1 MHTFRPAFRRAA
13 VAACVSLCI
22 TSFAVAAPARETG
35 IASWYGGQFHGR
47 LTANGERFTMFAM
60 TAAHKELPFGSI
72 VRVRQAG
79 SGRSVVVR
87 INDRGPFVEG
97 RVIDLS
103 RSAAQSLGMEGISH
117 VSLDVVA
124 GRSGRPY
131 ASSQRFFVRLG
142 REGLPQER
150 DDDRKAAE
158 LVQLGVRDAATLL
171 RRNGEVYV
179 IGPFACFQ
187 EAHGI
192 YARIEFAHPGA
203 GIMLL
208 EKNGAD
214 PVFPE
219 YQCE

>member
-103 RSAAQSLGMEGISH
+103 RSAAQSLGMDSP
-117 VSLDVVA
+117 VVA
-124 GRSGRPY
+124 G
-131 ASSQRFFVRLG
+131 A
-142 REGLPQER
+142 
-150 DDDRKAAE
+150 
-158 LVQLGVRDAATLL
+158 
-171 RRNGEVYV
+171 
-179 IGPFACFQ
+179 
-187 EAHGI
+187 
-192 YARIEFAHPGA
+192 
-203 GIMLL
+203 
-208 EKNGAD
+208 
-214 PVFPE
+214 
-219 YQCE
+219 